1 MSKYSNLS
9 PCPFC
14 GHDVVKK
21 YWGGAV
27 VFQCRHE
34 SCGVTICFGDDFHTG
49 HPDEAVRAYNTRA
62 NCGTFTYILTGA
74 ALALIAIVLTC
85 MLFVT
90 LRAENV
96 SHETSAPQET
106 TQQAADVRARAAD
119 DGRLAGDDT
128 EAAGYASDLFTS
140 ADAIALARMAWG
152 ESRGVKELTISGRTI
167 SSECQKAAAM
177 WCALNRYD
185 AGYAESIAEVVAA
198 PAQFHGYSSEHP
210 VDMELLE
217 LAYDV
222 LDRWQEEQRGAA
234 DVGRVLPAE
243 YLFFVGD
250 GENNHFTAEYGSR
263 DYYAWELPDVYG
275 EDHR

>member
-1 MSKYSNLS
+1 MSKYSKLS

-14 GHDVVKK
+14 GGDVVRK
-21 YWGGAV
+21 YLGGEV
-27 VFQCRHE
+27 FFQCRHE
-34 SCGVTICFGDDFHTG
+34 SCGVTIYFGDDFHTG

-62 NCGTFTYILTGA
+62 SCGTFAYILTGA
-74 ALALIAIVLTC
+74 ALALIAVVLTC
-85 MLFVT
+85 MLLVT

-96 SHETSAPQET
+96 SHETSET
-106 TQQAADVRARAAD
+106 QTTEESEVDLRARAAD
-119 DGRLAGDDT
+119 ERLEGDDI
-128 EAAGYASDLFTS
+128 EAAGYAHDLFTS
-140 ADAIALARMAWG
+140 EDAIALARMAWG
-152 ESRGVKELTISGRTI
+152 ECRGVKGLSLDNRTI
-167 SSECQKAAAM
+167 TGDCQKAAAM

-210 VDMELLE
+210 VDMGLLE

-250 GENNHFTAEYGSR
+250 GQYNHFTAEYGSR
-263 DYYAWELPDVYG
+263 VYYAWELPDVYG
-275 EDHR
+275 EDCV